1 LPNKVI
7 SWPVREFSEINGS
20 TLLPHINTNI
30 NVDLLLLGCG
40 TSMWQLSK
48 SLKKSLDEIEITV
61 EAMSTGAAVRT
72 YNVLTGEKRRVAAAL
87 ISVE

>member
-1 LPNKVI
+1 M
-7 SWPVREFSEINGS
+7 REFSEINGS

-61 EAMSTGAAVRT
+61 KAMSTGAAVRT
-72 YNVLTGEKRRVAAAL
+72 HNVLTGEKRRVAAAL

>member
-1 LPNKVI
+1 M
-7 SWPVREFSEINGS
+7 REFSEINGS

-30 NVDLLLLGCG
+30 DLLLLGCG

>member
-1 LPNKVI
+1 MPNKVI
-7 SWPVREFSEINGS
+7 SWSVREFSEINGS

>member
-1 LPNKVI
+1 M
-7 SWPVREFSEINGS
+7 REFSEINGS

>member
-1 LPNKVI
+1 M
-7 SWPVREFSEINGS
+7 REFSEINGS

-72 YNVLTGEKRRVAAAL
+72 YNVLTWEKRRVAAAL

>member
-1 LPNKVI
+1 
-7 SWPVREFSEINGS
+7 
-20 TLLPHINTNI
+20 
-30 NVDLLLLGCG
+30 
-40 TSMWQLSK
+40 MWQVSK

>member
-1 LPNKVI
+1 M
-7 SWPVREFSEINGS
+7 REFSEINGS
-20 TLLPHINTNI
+20 TLLPHINTHI

>member
-1 LPNKVI
+1 M
-7 SWPVREFSEINGS
+7 RELSEINGS

-40 TSMWQLSK
+40 TSMWQVSK